1 MANRDLSKDVL
12 NTVKNKTGKIVTQK
26 DIQKLASGV
35 KPSTMQSEAQLRQ
48 LILQVA
54 SLVGA
59 NVSEQTI
66 QEIITAVKSSKL
78 DTANMQDL
86 MSAMLGK
93 K

>member
-1 MANRDLSKDVL
+1 MANKDLTKDVL
-12 NTVKNKTGKIVTQK
+12 NTVKNRTGKTVTPK

-35 KPSTMQSEAQLRQ
+35 NPSTMQNEAQLRQ
-48 LILQVA
+48 LIKQVS
-54 SLVGA
+54 SLVGV

-66 QEIITAVKSSKL
+66 KDIVNAVKSSKL
-78 DTANMQDL
+78 DANNMQQL